1 MTRPRKNRAAC
12 GWLLTALALAAT
24 GCAGSPSAGGEDDN
38 TPVRAEYDPL
48 EPLNRSLYTLN
59 DVVDRYTLR
68 PIARGY
74 KAIMPGFARRGVTN
88 FSRNLATPR
97 SAINNFLQG
106 KPGPGFTDLGRFLL
120 NSTFGLAGL
129 IDVASAEGI
138 PVYDEDFGQTL
149 AVWGLPE
156 GPYLFIPILG
166 PNTLLDAVSI
176 PLDILSDPL
185 YHYDDSSVRDKLYIL
200 RAIDLRM
207 RLLAAEGLMEDSKDP
222 YLTVRE
228 SYLQNR
234 RFQVYDG
241 NPPGSEEEEDL
252 FDEFFEEE

>member
-1 MTRPRKNRAAC
+1 MSRLLKRIAASRC
-12 GWLLTALALAAT
+12 LLVAAALAAA
-24 GCAGSPSAGGEDDN
+24 GCANSPASGGDGGDA
-38 TPVRAEYDPL
+38 PVRTVHDPL
-48 EPLNRSLYTLN
+48 EPLNRGLYTIN
-59 DVVDRYTLR
+59 DVVDRYTLK

-74 KAIMPGFARRGVTN
+74 KAVVPEFARRGVTN
-88 FSRNLATPR
+88 FSRNLTTPR

-176 PLDILSDPL
+176 PVDIYSDPL
-185 YHYDDSSVRDKLYIL
+185 IHYDNSSVRDKLYVL
-200 RAIDLRM
+200 RTIDLRM
-207 RLLAAEGLMEDSKDP
+207 RLLSADTLLDDSKDP

-241 NPPGSEEEEDL
+241 NPPTTDEEEDL